1 MNEFDN
7 WIDEKRC
14 EEEEYW
20 NNKAL

>member
-1 MNEFDN
+1 MNEFEN
-7 WIDEKRC
+7 WVDEKRC